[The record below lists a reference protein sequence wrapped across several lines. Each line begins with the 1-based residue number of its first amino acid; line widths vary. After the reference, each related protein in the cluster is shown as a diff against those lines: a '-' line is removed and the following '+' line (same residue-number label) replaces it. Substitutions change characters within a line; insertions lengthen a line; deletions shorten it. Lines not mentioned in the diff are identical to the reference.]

1 LRIPCLASRRLGVYG
16 PPVRGVLLHGFA
28 GDPASWQDVAVD
40 AERLALPGHL
50 GGGPLAPDWAG
61 NLAVIAAR
69 IGRCDV
75 VVGYSL
81 GARVALGLVI
91 GGHVPRGVLISVNPG
106 IADHE
111 RAARRA
117 GDAAWA
123 ELARR
128 RGIAAFID
136 AWQAQPLF
144 VTQARAP
151 TERLAARR
159 ARRLALDP
167 EQLARS
173 LETMGLAEMP
183 DYRALVDDRVSL
195 IAGADD
201 AKYVAIARA
210 LPAHLELVAD
220 SGHDPMLEQPAALAE
235 AIDRAIG
242 RALGSASNGSASN
255 GRASNGG

>member
-1 LRIPCLASRRLGVYG
+1 
-16 PPVRGVLLHGFA
+16 LHGFA
-28 GDPASWQDVAVD
+28 GDPASWDDVPID
-40 AERLALPGHL
+40 GERVALPGHL
-50 GGGPLAPDWAG
+50 GGGPVERDWTG
-61 NLAVIAAR
+61 NIAAIAAR
-69 IGRCDV
+69 IERCDA

-91 GGHVPRGVLISVNPG
+91 GGHAPRAVLISGNPG
-106 IADHE
+106 IADAE

-123 ELARR
+123 RLARE
-128 RGIAAFID
+128 RGTAAFVD

-144 VTQARAP
+144 ATQARAP
-151 TERLAARR
+151 AERLAARR

-183 DYRALVDDRVSL
+183 DYRAHVDDRFAL
-195 IAGADD
+195 IVGADD

-210 LPAHLELVAD
+210 LAAPVELVAD
-220 SGHDPMLEQPAALAE
+220 SGHDPLLEQPVALAG
-235 AIDRAIG
+235 AIG
-242 RALGSASNGSASN
+242 RALP
-255 GRASNGG
+255 R

>member
-1 LRIPCLASRRLGVYG
+1 MYG
-16 PPVRGVLLHGFA
+16 PAVRGVLLHGFA
-28 GDPASWQDVAVD
+28 GDPASWDDVPVD
-40 AERLALPGHL
+40 GDRIALPGHP
-50 GGGPLAPDWAG
+50 GGGPLAHDWAG
-61 NLAVIAAR
+61 NIAAIAAR

-81 GARVALGLVI
+81 GARVALALVL

-106 IADHE
+106 IADQE

-123 ELARR
+123 RLARE
-128 RGIAAFID
+128 RGIAPFIE

-144 VTQARAP
+144 ATQARAP
-151 TERLAARR
+151 AARLAART

-167 EQLARS
+167 EQLAQS

-183 DYRALVDDRVSL
+183 DYRARVDDRVAL

-210 LPAHLELVAD
+210 LPARLELIAD
-220 SGHDPMLEQPAALAE
+220 SGHDPLLEQPVALAA
-235 AIDRAIG
+235 AIARAIPAG
-242 RALGSASNGSASN
+242 DR
-255 GRASNGG
+255 